1 MFWTIL
7 LGLSLFSYEG
17 DVARVRTVYGDAMIL
32 PYGADDW
39 EYLFRN
45 DVITEGDVV
54 KTLEDSRLVF
64 TFGRG
69 NVVSLGEDTKVE
81 VNALDDHFS
90 LRLQRG
96 KIRVMSRDAEGAVD
110 IMSTEVYVYS
120 YSTVRFQRH
129 GAMAKVSVIRG
140 EADVEGEIVRA
151 GEMARIYPDG
161 RIVVRREFHHDDFDR
176 WASGY
181 ERQYIVI
188 REVRYV
194 PDDIYIG
201 VYDLDNYGHWRYIR
215 GYGWVWIPDVGP
227 DWRPYYYGHWVFRV
241 RFGWV
246 WVSYEEWGWVPYHY
260 GRWAW
265 VSGVGWVWVPGSEWR
280 GAWVV
285 WYEGP
290 SWVSWAPLDP
300 YGRPIV
306 YINYRGRRR
315 WVAPVVDYRSFRKPV
330 YRYKPPRNGVY
341 KKPVYRTV
349 NLKLNKVN
357 LKKYEKP
364 VISDVPSHIKPVFR
378 KEWKQKAEKIMK
390 NPQIVKKPVFKEK
403 VERRKDYSIKAD
415 RNVRKD
421 RRERITSGDRD
432 SRVRIKNPERA
443 SKEDRRR
450 NKKDTVLRDFSKERR
465 IDRYKRDSRREKD
478 TTIRRKP
485 HIHQKS
491 KKVRNKRKKD
501 RKDREKEVDLMKVKV
516 NNKITP

>member
-17 DVARVRTVYGDAMIL
+17 NVARVRTVFGDAMIL
-32 PYGADDW
+32 PYGAYDW

-54 KTLEDSRLVF
+54 KTLEDSRLIF

-69 NVVSLGEDTKVE
+69 NVVSLGENTKVE
-81 VNALDDHFS
+81 VNALDDNFAI
-90 LRLQRG
+90 RLQRG
-96 KIRVMSRDAEGAVD
+96 KMRVMSKDAEGAVE
-110 IMSTEVYVYS
+110 IMNTQVYVYS
-120 YSTVRFQRH
+120 YSTVRFQRR
-129 GAMAKVSVIRG
+129 GAIAKVSVIRG
-140 EADVEGEIVRA
+140 EADVDGEIVRA

-161 RIVVRREFHHDDFDR
+161 RIVVRREFYHDDFDR
-176 WASGY
+176 WAARY
-181 ERQYIVI
+181 ERRYIVI
-188 REVRYV
+188 REVRYI

-201 VYDLDNYGHWRYIR
+201 VYELDSYGHWRYIS

-241 RFGWV
+241 RVGWV

-315 WVAPVVDYRSFRKPV
+315 WVAPVIDYRSFRKPV

-341 KKPVYRTV
+341 KKPVYRTI
-349 NLKLNKVN
+349 NLNLRKVD

-364 VISDVPSHIKPVFR
+364 VIYDVPDHIKPVFK
-378 KEWKQKAEKIMK
+378 KEWRIKAKKLER
-390 NPQIVKKPVFKEK
+390 NPEIVKKPVFKEK
-403 VERRKDYSIKAD
+403 EVKKRTSRTYVERKVNTRNRERVVEKREKENRVRRPYSDRRKD
-415 RNVRKD
+415 D
-421 RRERITSGDRD
+421 RRKTRE
-432 SRVRIKNPERA
+432 
-443 SKEDRRR
+443 
-450 NKKDTVLRDFSKERR
+450 TVLRDFSKDRR
-465 IDRYKRDSRREKD
+465 VDRNESRLEKDKRIRKRSYKRKSR
-478 TTIRRKP
+478 
-485 HIHQKS
+485 
-491 KKVRNKRKKD
+491 KVEDRRKKD
-501 RKDREKEVDLMKVKV
+501 KKDDDKDVDLMKIKV
-516 NNKITP
+516 NNKVSP